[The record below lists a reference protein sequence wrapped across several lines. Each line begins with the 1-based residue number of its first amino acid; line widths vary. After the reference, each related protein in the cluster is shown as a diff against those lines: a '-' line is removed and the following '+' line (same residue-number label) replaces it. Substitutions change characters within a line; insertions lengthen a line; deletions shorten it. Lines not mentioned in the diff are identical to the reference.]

1 MIKYQP
7 FNLDP
12 SRSEIYSKIP
22 ARTPKYLARR
32 RLFSAT
38 TLSASNGSVRPYA
51 VMHSSHLALESVRS
65 AAILA
70 GNPRGG
76 ATAGGIIGAAMV
88 SVGILAEPFE
98 ARALASTSA
107 SSRAF
112 TGCNAV
118 AMAPANHGG
127 AISAPAKCWII

>member
-32 RLFSAT
+32 RLFSEDAF
-38 TLSASNGSVRPYA
+38 SNGSVRPYA